1 MPSFDHLSDNELAGK
16 LAKSGDMR
24 LFEVLYDRFANKI
37 YFKCLSI
44 LKSKAAAQD
53 ACHDI
58 FLKAYL
64 RLKTFDGRAQI
75 GSWLY
80 AISYN
85 HCIDVLRKRKKW
97 VLEDTEALADHEAH
111 DPQGENEILQ
121 LKVRELREVLE
132 ALPPVETAI
141 LLMKYQDN
149 LSVSDMAVQL
159 KIGESAVKMRLK
171 RARDHA
177 NAIYRKRLNKIL

>member
-1 MPSFDHLSDNELAGK
+1 MPSYNHLSDSELAGK
-16 LAKSGDMR
+16 LAKSGDMH
-24 LFEVLYDRFANKI
+24 LFELLYDRFANRI

-44 LKSKAAAQD
+44 LKSKPEAQD

-58 FLKAYL
+58 FLKAYM
-64 RLKTFDGRAQI
+64 RIKTFDGRAQI

-97 VLEDTEALADHEAH
+97 VMEDAESLQHYEAPDEH
-111 DPQGENEILQ
+111 GENEILQ
-121 LKVRELREVLE
+121 IKVRELRMVLE

-141 LLMKYQDN
+141 LLMKYQDD
-149 LSVSDMAVQL
+149 LSIHAMAEQL
-159 KIGESAVKMRLK
+159 NIGESAVKMRLK

-177 NAIYRKRLNKIL
+177 NTIYQKRLTKIL